1 MKKVKNLNG
10 DEENIEYHNFYG
22 KKDLLHFTKNIEIEM
37 ERVYFPIQILFHGLN
52 MYRILFK
59 ILNKG
64 DDSIYIRRLHYKI
77 ISPFPSEM
85 ERIQFVICI

>member
-37 ERVYFPIQILFHGLN
+37 ERVYFTIQILFHGLN
-52 MYRILFK
+52 MYRV
-59 ILNKG
+59 
-64 DDSIYIRRLHYKI
+64 SHYLK
-77 ISPFPSEM
+77 F
-85 ERIQFVICI
+85 